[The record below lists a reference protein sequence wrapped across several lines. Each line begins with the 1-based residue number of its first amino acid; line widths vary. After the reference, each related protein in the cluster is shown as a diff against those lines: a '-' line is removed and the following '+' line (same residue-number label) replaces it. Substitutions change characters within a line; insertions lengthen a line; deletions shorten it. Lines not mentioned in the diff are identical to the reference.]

1 MILQQSTIRELL
13 LVFGRTKITDH
24 IHNSKKKSILKC
36 QWERSVCVHAYKTHT
51 YMYIFSALTL
61 RLCAHI
67 NKCVRMPFMGYV
79 SQQDGTFLANNSPT
93 EIGINEDKDTH

>member
-1 MILQQSTIRELL
+1 
-13 LVFGRTKITDH
+13 
-24 IHNSKKKSILKC
+24 
-36 QWERSVCVHAYKTHT
+36 
-51 YMYIFSALTL
+51 MYIFSALTL

-79 SQQDGTFLANNSPT
+79 SQQDGTFLANNFPT